1 MFRQIKRVNNKE
13 YSYLEHSFRIG
24 RKIRK
29 VSFYISKEEKQNLKR
44 FAIKNTKAIEKISSL
59 IEDYTKKNKSF
70 SDFFR
75 YGGQIK
81 KIESKKIEFQ
91 VLFKLISG
99 ISKKDIVEEFL
110 RTFLVNSMAMEG
122 GTISYD
128 VARAIEQKKKI
139 RMEGIRELDIP
150 LYIQLKEAYFNL
162 NKIKL
167 RYPKQIRDLHFQV
180 YKGIYPFA
188 GKFRKEEVTFGN
200 VEEMAVTSKHENITR
215 DYAGALG
222 KYYSAKT
229 KVYDFERV
237 IEFHKD
243 CQAVHGFEDGNSRL
257 GRLIMANQL
266 MRLGYPPMIIRGS
279 QSKGYRQSLVR
290 AINKKDNTSLL
301 KFFYN
306 AYNRSFDKFWLPIL
320 QENVKL

>member
-1 MFRQIKRVNNKE
+1 MFKQIKKINNKE
-13 YSYLEHSFRIG
+13 YNYLEHSFRIG
-24 RKIRK
+24 SKVRK
-29 VSFYISKEEKQNLKR
+29 VSLYISKEEKQDLNQ
-44 FAIKNTKAIEKISSL
+44 FIIKNTKAIDKISGL
-59 IEDYTKKNKSF
+59 IADYTKRYKNF

-81 KIESKKIEFQ
+81 KVESKKAEFQ
-91 VLFKLISG
+91 VLLRLIPERP
-99 ISKKDIVEEFL
+99 KKEIIEEFL

-128 VARAIEQKKKI
+128 VAKAIEQKKKI
-139 RMEGIRELDIP
+139 RMQGIRELDIP
-150 LYIQLKEAYFNL
+150 LYIQLKEAYSNL

-167 RYPKQIRDLHFQV
+167 RYPKQIRDLQFQV

-200 VEEMAVTSKHENITR
+200 VEDMAITSKPENIAK
-215 DYAGALG
+215 DYAKALR
-222 KYYSAKT
+222 KYYSTKT

-243 CQAVHGFEDGNSRL
+243 YQAVHGFEDGNSRL
-257 GRLIMANQL
+257 GRLIMVNQL

-279 QSKGYRQSLVR
+279 QSRGYRQSLVR
-290 AINKKDNTSLL
+290 TINKRDNTSLL

-306 AYNRSFDKFWLPIL
+306 VYSRTFYRFWLPIL
-320 QENVKL
+320 QENLKI